1 MLLQV
6 KDLEGLKQI
15 TTFVSVMKK
24 FLSLVTVLSALL
36 SCEKEA
42 EIQYDV
48 VVYGGNASA
57 VMATCAASRS
67 GAHVIMVSPDRHV
80 GGMVSGGLGYTDIGN
95 KQVVKGLA
103 RDFFRKVGKHYG
115 RFEQWVFEPHV
126 AENILEGYVKGCP
139 RMMGWR
145 LDSLSKEG
153 TTIKN
158 IMVTDGTAARTIS
171 AKVFIDCT
179 YEGDLMAAAGVSYT
193 VGREDNAVYGETWN
207 GCHMMETHQFPDG
220 VDPYVVPGDPTSGF
234 LWGISDQK
242 MTPEGKG
249 DTLVQAY
256 NYRLCLTD
264 SLENMVPITKPSDYD
279 PSKYELMLRLMLAQ
293 KDKRA
298 LNDYLII
305 SSMPGRKTDI
315 NNRGAFSTD
324 MIGWSNNYPEAS
336 FEERQ
341 KIIAAHKSY
350 TQGMLYFLGHDERVP
365 DQIRKEMLS
374 WGYPKDEY
382 RDNGHF
388 TPQLYIR
395 ESRRMIGP
403 YVATQA
409 DCEGRSVPG
418 DAIGWAAYTMDSHNC
433 RRIVIEKSGVPMV
446 KNEGDVEIP
455 GGGPYP
461 ISYRS
466 ITPKGTECSNLL
478 VPVCLSASHIAYG
491 SIRMEPVFM
500 VLGQSAG
507 VAAAMAAKGSISVQ
521 AVPSA
526 KIRGIYDTD
535 PLLDGSAPDIL
546 YDEDTPAVKTE
557 GSWER
562 KASRS
567 AYGSTAWV
575 LPATR
580 YGWLHYVTEPLT
592 GSYDVYTYERVGKN
606 ASPSKT
612 YVLSYGDVSEKIQFE
627 AANLP
632 VIGQT
637 SGEWFHL
644 GRVNLTEES
653 LTVKMTPG
661 QSEMDTYSDALLLVS
676 FCITK

>member
-1 MLLQV
+1 
-6 KDLEGLKQI
+6 
-15 TTFVSVMKK
+15 
-24 FLSLVTVLSALL
+24 
-36 SCEKEA
+36 
-42 EIQYDV
+42 
-48 VVYGGNASA
+48 
-57 VMATCAASRS
+57 
-67 GAHVIMVSPDRHV
+67 
-80 GGMVSGGLGYTDIGN
+80 
-95 KQVVKGLA
+95 
-103 RDFFRKVGKHYG
+103 
-115 RFEQWVFEPHV
+115 
-126 AENILEGYVKGCP
+126 
-139 RMMGWR
+139 
-145 LDSLSKEG
+145 
-153 TTIKN
+153 
-158 IMVTDGTAARTIS
+158 
-171 AKVFIDCT
+171 
-179 YEGDLMAAAGVSYT
+179 
-193 VGREDNAVYGETWN
+193 
-207 GCHMMETHQFPDG
+207 
-220 VDPYVVPGDPTSGF
+220 
-234 LWGISDQK
+234 
-242 MTPEGKG
+242 
-249 DTLVQAY
+249 
-256 NYRLCLTD
+256 
-264 SLENMVPITKPSDYD
+264 
-279 PSKYELMLRLMLAQ
+279 
-293 KDKRA
+293 
-298 LNDYLII
+298 
-305 SSMPGRKTDI
+305 
-315 NNRGAFSTD
+315 
-324 MIGWSNNYPEAS
+324 
-336 FEERQ
+336 
-341 KIIAAHKSY
+341 
-350 TQGMLYFLGHDERVP
+350 
-365 DQIRKEMLS
+365 
-374 WGYPKDEY
+374 
-382 RDNGHF
+382 
-388 TPQLYIR
+388 
-395 ESRRMIGP
+395 
-403 YVATQA
+403 
-409 DCEGRSVPG
+409 
-418 DAIGWAAYTMDSHNC
+418 
-433 RRIVIEKSGVPMV
+433 MV

-466 ITPKGTECSNLL
+466 ITPKGSECSNLL

-580 YGWLHYVTEPLT
+580 YGWLSYVTEPLT

-612 YVLSYGDVSEKIQFE
+612 YVLSYGNVSEKIQFE

-676 FCITK
+676 AVVK